1 MAGMKFGVIAELVA
15 RGGVSSASLLDDNC
29 RTIDLLL
36 GQFESVWFDDH
47 FHKDQAPVFESWTS
61 LTYLASRYPELK
73 FGNLVL
79 CQSYRNPG
87 LLAKMM
93 ATLQV
98 LSKGRYIAGVG
109 AGWKEDE
116 YLAYNYPFPPFKERF
131 EQLSELVQILRL
143 MWTKSPVTFE
153 GRHYRVKDAYCEP
166 LPVPLPPLLIGGG
179 GEKLTLRLVA
189 EQADWMNIAFPDV
202 TTFKHKLEVLNRHCQ
217 NIGRDPES
225 ITKSLWTYVEVK
237 PDVHSPGVDS
247 HDRHFISGSA
257 DQVADELRQF
267 RAAGAECVMI
277 RFVDFPQTTMAERFL
292 NEVIPQ
298 I

>member
-1 MAGMKFGVIAELVA
+1 MAGLKFGVIAELVA
-15 RGGVSSASLLDDNC
+15 RGGVSSASLLEDNC

-47 FHKDQAPVFESWTS
+47 FQKDKDPVFESWTS
-61 LTYLASRYPELK
+61 LTYLASRYPDLK

-98 LSKGRYIAGVG
+98 LSKGRYIAGLG
-109 AGWKEDE
+109 TGWKEDE
-116 YLAYNYPFPPFKERF
+116 YLAYNYPFPPFRERF

-143 MWTKSPVTFE
+143 MWNESPATFE

-166 LPVPLPPLLIGGG
+166 LPDFPPPLLIGGG
-179 GEKLTLRLVA
+179 GEKFTLRLVA

-202 TTFKHKLEVLNRHCQ
+202 TTFKRKLEVLDGHCQ
-217 NIGRDPES
+217 TVGRAPES
-225 ITKSLWTYVEVK
+225 ITRSLWTYVEIK
-237 PDVHSPGVDS
+237 PDEHSPGVDTR
-247 HDRHFISGSA
+247 DRHFVSGSA
-257 DQVADELRQF
+257 DQVAAELRKFQ
-267 RAAGAECVMI
+267 AAGAECVMI
-277 RFVDFPQTTMAERFL
+277 RFVDFPKTTMAERFL